1 MLVQREKSIA
11 QLESAL
17 ECSAAGNTTLVLIEG
32 AVGCGKSELVETVSA
47 RAAGGDHIVLRAVG
61 TEADRTV
68 PLGVISQLVRNAPE
82 GALPDPAQFEQP
94 AGSEAMHAFA
104 AALVRLSEQAP
115 IVLCVDDI
123 HQLDELSSRYLFHL
137 AGFRRSARIL
147 MVLVQLLHE
156 RSADPL
162 FGTELLRQPNFSRIR
177 LERLDRA
184 GVGQLAEG
192 AGEFETDQ
200 LHAVS
205 GGNPLLLR
213 ALLQD
218 TGPRASGPFA
228 QAVLACLYRC
238 GAATTRL
245 AEGIAVLDGAGNPD
259 LLAELLGTSAATVA
273 QGIAALTAAG
283 LLDGLA
289 FRHPVARAA
298 VLERM
303 DPAARLAEHRRAAEL
318 AWRRDEP
325 AVVVAAQLMA
335 AHHTGGEWGAGVLR
349 SAADQY
355 LAGGAAGCAA
365 EALELALAATDDPG
379 RRTELRLRLAE
390 VAWHTDPGAAE
401 RQLAEL
407 MTAPR
412 EDGLPPAHLGR
423 LARLLV
429 TQGRVQEAAEV
440 LEDLHAGRA
449 ADTPPAAGWEEARRT
464 DPLDGL
470 SAFPQWTG
478 GRGQALAEPGAAR
491 RRPPRV
497 DPAVLWALPDRGEE
511 VSVAR
516 TAELFL
522 RGASLAEGTVEP
534 VIQALRAL
542 LYLGGAQ
549 RAVPLCAGFVEQ
561 ARRRDAT
568 GWYAALS
575 GVHAEALMRQGDL
588 AGATREASAVLVA
601 TPQWSDSMLL
611 TGVAATLVRAHV
623 AAGRPEQAAALLSR
637 SVPSG
642 LGGTVHGLAYLRA
655 RGQYLMLTSRFHAA
669 LGDFLDV
676 GRQLKRWG
684 LDRPRATP
692 WRTDAAEALLR
703 LGEAQQAERF
713 IVDQLAT
720 RDGQDPWV
728 RGVSLRV
735 RAAAQEPR
743 ERQVT
748 LAKAIDELR
757 RSGDRYELACALAE
771 FGRTLKETGDLAR
784 AGMVNRRAWHL
795 AHTCGADALRERIMP
810 GHTEEPAAVA
820 EPAAARPDVLSSLSD
835 SEQRVAVL
843 AVHGHT
849 NREIALKLYITV
861 STVEQHLTRVYRKL
875 GIAGRQQLPMDL
887 QLGVLEPA

>member
-17 ECSAAGNTTLVLIEG
+17 ECSVAGNTTLVLVEG
-32 AVGCGKSELVETVSA
+32 AVGCGKSELVEAVSA
-47 RAAGGDHIVLRAVG
+47 RGDDLGHVVLRAVAS
-61 TEADRTV
+61 EAERPV
-68 PLGVISQLVRNAPE
+68 PLGVISQLVRGAPD
-82 GALPDPAQFEQP
+82 GSLPNPAQADRP
-94 AGSEAMHAFA
+94 AASETMHAFA
-104 AALVRLSEQAP
+104 EALVRLSERSP
-115 IVLCVDDI
+115 VVVCVDDI

-147 MVLVQLLHE
+147 IVLAELLHE

-184 GVGQLAEG
+184 GVAELAG
-192 AGEFETDQ
+192 AAGEFDVD
-200 LHAVS
+200 LLYAVS

-218 TGPRASGPFA
+218 AGPRAGGPFA

-238 GAATTRL
+238 GPETMRL
-245 AEGIAVLDGAGNPD
+245 AETIAVLDGAGSPG
-259 LLAELLGTSAATVA
+259 LLAELLQVGAATVA
-273 QGIAALTAAG
+273 QGVAALTAAG
-283 LLDGLA
+283 LLDGLG
-289 FRHPVARAA
+289 FRHPVARGA

-303 DPAARLAEHRRAAEL
+303 EPPARAAAHRRAAEL
-318 AWRRDEP
+318 AWRLDEP
-325 AVVVAAQLMA
+325 AVVVAGQLLA
-335 AHHTGGEWGAGVLR
+335 AGHVQEGWGPGVLR
-349 SAADQY
+349 SAADQF
-355 LAGGAAGCAA
+355 LAAGEAGRA
-365 EALELALAATDDPG
+365 VAALELALGACVDDEC
-379 RRTELRLRLAE
+379 RTELRLRLAE
-390 VAWHTDPGAAE
+390 IAWHTDPAGAE
-401 RQLAEL
+401 RQLGEL
-407 MTAPR
+407 LAVWR
-412 EDGLPPAHLGR
+412 ERGLGPAQMGRLGR
-423 LARLLV
+423 LLV
-429 TQGRVQEAAEV
+429 VQGRVVEAAEV
-440 LEDLHAGRA
+440 LEALHGARA
-449 ADTPPAAGWEEARRT
+449 ADGQPAPGWEEARRS

-470 SAFPQWTG
+470 SAFPQWSAA
-478 GRGQALAEPGAAR
+478 RQHAPAEPGAVR
-491 RRPPRV
+491 RRAPRV
-497 DPAVLWALPDRGEE
+497 DPAVLWALPDRGDE

-516 TAELFL
+516 AAEVFL
-522 RGASLAEGTVEP
+522 RGAWLAEGTVEP

-542 LYLGGAQ
+542 LFLGGAQ

-561 ARRRDAT
+561 ARRRGAT

-575 GVHAEALMRQGDL
+575 GVHAEALLRQGDV
-588 AGATREASAVLVA
+588 AGAAREASAALAVQ
-601 TPQWSDSMLL
+601 PQWSESMLL
-611 TGVAATLVRAHV
+611 TGVAATLVRAHA
-623 AAGRPEQAAALLSR
+623 AAGRPEEAAALLSR
-637 SVPSG
+637 SVPAG
-642 LGGTVHGLAYLRA
+642 LGGTVHGLGYLRA

-676 GRQLKRWG
+676 GRQAKRWG
-684 LDRPRATP
+684 LDRAKVVP
-692 WRTDAAEALLR
+692 WRSDAAEALLR

-713 IVDQLAT
+713 LADQLAG

-735 RAAAQEPR
+735 RAAAQGAR

-757 RSGDRYELACALAE
+757 RSGDRYELARALAE
-771 FGRTLKETGDLAR
+771 FGRVLGETGDPAR

-795 AHTCGADALRERIMP
+795 AHTCGADALRERILP
-810 GHTEEPAAVA
+810 GHCEVPVEAPAAG
-820 EPAAARPDVLSSLSD
+820 PDLLGSLSD
-835 SEQRVAVL
+835 SERRVAVL